1 MKVLYL
7 CADLGIPVLGR
18 KGASVHVREMAAAL
32 GRAGHSVVVTSPLT
46 NKSPWEEPAKLEAR
60 LLHLPP
66 ADGTT
71 GAFYAL
77 KEFEATLG
85 AESSLPGELR
95 RILYNQ
101 EMAEYLLRRF
111 ENHSPD
117 FVYERASLYST
128 AGVSLARGLG
138 VPLVLELNSPLAD
151 EQTTYRATYKRT
163 GLGELAA
170 KAERWSLSRAD
181 AVLAVSASL
190 RDHAV
195 SLGAEPARVHVVPNG
210 VNGGLFHPD
219 PTNPAVTDRWGLG
232 DGPVLGFVG
241 GLRPWHGVE
250 VLPALVER
258 LLRRHPR
265 LRLAVVG
272 DGPLRADLEREA
284 RERGVER
291 SVVFT
296 GALPHEEV
304 APLIRAFDVALAP
317 YPPPK
322 HDFYFSPLKLFEYMA
337 CGVPVVAANLGQ
349 IPEVVRDGET
359 GLLYP
364 PGEPGALAAACE
376 RLLSDP
382 ELRHALGRAA
392 AKEVLGNHTWDR
404 NAERVIS
411 VAESLISG
419 RGAG

>member
-32 GRAGHSVVVTSPLT
+32 GRAGHSVLVASPLL
-46 NKSPWEEPAKLEAR
+46 NKSPWEEPAALEAG

-66 ADGTT
+66 APATAD
-71 GAFYAL
+71 AFHAL
-77 KEFEATLG
+77 KGFGATLG
-85 AESSLPGELR
+85 VEDSLPGELR

-101 EMAEYLLRRF
+101 ELTKQLARRF
-111 ENHSPD
+111 ENHAPD
-117 FVYERASLYST
+117 FIYERASLYST
-128 AGVSLARGLG
+128 AGVELARVLG
-138 VPLVLELNSPLAD
+138 VPLVLELNSPLAV
-151 EQTTYRATYKRT
+151 EQSAYRQTR
-163 GLGELAA
+163 LGELAA
-170 KAERWSLSRAD
+170 RAERWTLSRAD
-181 AVLAVSASL
+181 AVLAVSDLL
-190 RDHAV
+190 REHAV
-195 SLGAEPARVHVVPNG
+195 SLGAEPERVHVVPNG
-210 VNGGLFHPD
+210 VNAELFHPGPPD
-219 PTNPAVTDRWGLG
+219 PEVVGRWNLG

-241 GLRPWHGVE
+241 GLRPWHGVG

-258 LLRRHPR
+258 LLRRYPG
-265 LRLAVVG
+265 LRLIVVG

-291 SVVFT
+291 SIVFA

-317 YPPPK
+317 YPRPK

-337 CGVPVVAANLGQ
+337 CGVPVVAAGLGQ

-364 PGEPGALAAACE
+364 PGEPGALATACE
-376 RLLSDP
+376 RLLADP
-382 ELRHALGRAA
+382 NLRRSLGRAA
-392 AKEVLGNHTWDR
+392 AKEMLGNYTWDHNAQR
-404 NAERVIS
+404 VSALAETLIAERS
-411 VAESLISG
+411 
-419 RGAG
+419 AG